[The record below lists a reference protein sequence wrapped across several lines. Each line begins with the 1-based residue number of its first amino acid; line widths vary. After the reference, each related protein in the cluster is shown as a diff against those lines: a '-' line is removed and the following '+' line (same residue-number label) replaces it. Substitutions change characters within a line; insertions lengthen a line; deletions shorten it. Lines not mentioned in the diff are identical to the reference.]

1 MTELP
6 PILIL
11 IFNRPDKTELLIKHL
26 SAVKPRKLYIAAD
39 GPRTNREQEITDKT
53 RKIIDD
59 HINWD
64 CDVQR
69 LYRSENLGLRVA
81 VSSAIDW
88 FFEKEQSGVILEDDC
103 LPDPTF
109 FRFCTEL
116 LEKYRD
122 EDRIMHIS
130 ALNSFPT
137 QSDPNGYYFSIYPK
151 SWGWAT
157 WKRAWKR
164 YDDSVEKYQI
174 ASKSNKWK
182 AMFQTALD
190 MTFWKLIIEKMSTK
204 NSKMRSTS
212 WAYFWTLS
220 VRYHDGLCINPNV
233 NTIQNIG
240 FDLDAT
246 NTSESG
252 NFSNYMRN
260 IEVESI
266 QFPLIHP
273 SHIQSHKEEDHKFLK
288 YHLINSRIRRFL
300 IYLKLLFPFLK
311 PLK

>member
-1 MTELP
+1 MIDIP
-6 PILIL
+6 PVLVL

-26 SAVKPRKLYIAAD
+26 STVKPQKLYIAAD
-39 GPRTNREQEITDKT
+39 GPRSEKESQLTEKT
-53 RKIIDD
+53 RKVIEE

-64 CDVQR
+64 CEIQKR
-69 LYRSENLGLRVA
+69 YRSENLGLRVA

-88 FFEKEQSGVILEDDC
+88 FFESERAGVILEDDC

-109 FRFCTEL
+109 FQFCKEL
-116 LEKYRD
+116 LEKYKD
-122 EDRIMHIS
+122 NDQIMHIS
-130 ALNSFPT
+130 ALNSFPKPT
-137 QSDPNGYYFSIYPK
+137 DLNGYHFSIYPK

-157 WKRAWKR
+157 WKRAWEK
-164 YDDSVEKYQI
+164 YDDSIEKYQV
-174 ASKSNKWK
+174 ATKSDKWSE
-182 AMFQTALD
+182 MFQTSLG
-190 MTFWKLIIEKMSTK
+190 MTFWKLIIEKMSIRK
-204 NSKMRSTS
+204 SRMRSTS

-233 NTIQNIG
+233 NTIKNIG

-252 NFSNYMRN
+252 DFSDYMRN
-260 IEVESI
+260 IAVESI

-273 SHIQSHKEEDHKFLK
+273 SDIKSDKEEDHKFLK
-288 YHLINSRIRRFL
+288 YHLINSRTRRFL
-300 IYLKLLFPFLK
+300 IYLKMIFPFLK